1 MSTCPNKDIH
11 SIYLDNELP
20 ANFLPEYEEHIK
32 TCEAC
37 QKQLQSLRNVRNLF
51 QKGDS
56 SVINFASTDK
66 EKDDGYA
73 RLQARLSY
81 SKITGKTSAPRHR
94 KYTSYL
100 GYMATGVA
108 AALVVALVMPTRTS
122 AGSKSNQAD
131 ASHFQPIAK
140 TSLEEQL
147 LNRSYMEQNKSSISL
162 AALAET
168 YGTGRSVLQP
178 VSQTLKISNPASFA
192 SYELLGTTV
201 SNINYTTNTKEGFTE
216 FYEMELKRM
225 EQEIQQMNFIF
236 TFNSLY
242 NNDDYYIGK

>member
-20 ANFLPEYEEHIK
+20 ENFLAQYEDHIK

-51 QKGDS
+51 QKGDAS
-56 SVINFASTDK
+56 IINFTSTQK

-81 SKITGKTSAPRHR
+81 SKITGKTPAPRRR
-94 KYTSYL
+94 KYSSYL

-108 AALVVALVMPTRTS
+108 AALVVALVMPTRTTVITE
-122 AGSKSNQAD
+122 APQAE
-131 ASHFQPIAK
+131 SVFFTPIAK

-147 LNRSYMEQNKSSISL
+147 SNRSYMDQNYSSISL
-162 AALAET
+162 TALAET
-168 YGTGRSVLQP
+168 YGSGRSAQQP
-178 VSQTLKISNPASFA
+178 VAQTIKNTNPASFA

-201 SNINYTTNTKEGFTE
+201 SNINYGTKKAEGFSE
-216 FYEMELKRM
+216 FYEMELKRL